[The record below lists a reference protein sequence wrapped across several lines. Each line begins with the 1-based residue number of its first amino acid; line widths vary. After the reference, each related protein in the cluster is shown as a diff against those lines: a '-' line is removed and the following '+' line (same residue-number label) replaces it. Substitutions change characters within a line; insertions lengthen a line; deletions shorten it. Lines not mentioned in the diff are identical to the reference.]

1 MLYVILYFY
10 LISCYDV
17 IFTTNKTFQYYSEI
31 TSFVIENDSFEYQR
45 YFRMYVFYLGDDEHR
60 EIDPACTT
68 WEAGYYYLY
77 K

>member
-1 MLYVILYFY
+1 MLLRNIYNLQNLSI
-10 LISCYDV
+10 
-17 IFTTNKTFQYYSEI
+17 YSEI

-45 YFRMYVFYLGDDEHR
+45 YSQMYVFYLGDDEHR